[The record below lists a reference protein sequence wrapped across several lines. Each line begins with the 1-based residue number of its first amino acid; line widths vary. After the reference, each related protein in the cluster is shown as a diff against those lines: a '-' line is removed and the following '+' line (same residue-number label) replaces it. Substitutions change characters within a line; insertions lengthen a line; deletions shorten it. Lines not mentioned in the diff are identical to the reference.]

1 LRYRFRIPAT
11 LILAVSIS
19 ACASF
24 NDAGADARFVP
35 QNPYGLY
42 LGARSAASAH
52 DLADAAALYR
62 DSLAFDPSNSDL
74 LDKAFLY
81 TAASGEF
88 GKAVKLARQMVDA
101 EPDNRAARLALAVDA
116 FRDERYSDARGELS
130 KSAKGPFT
138 ALTLS
143 VLDAWAAQGEGN
155 TDAALADLKS
165 VPGEGGTE
173 TLAAFQ
179 SALILDLAGRGD
191 AADAAYR
198 QTLEAGTSPRVID
211 AYGRFL
217 ERSGRAN
224 DARALY
230 EKEKSDASLA
240 TIAAPGL
247 ARIAAGE
254 KPDRLVSSPAQGA
267 AEALFGIAASLTDQT
282 SADIAILYLQFALVL
297 SPDFDLAKIVLA
309 DRYEALGKY
318 MEAISVYRTVSEGS
332 PYKSASDIQIAIDE
346 SHENKTDQAIADLV
360 SITNARPDDLSAWT
374 SLGDLYR
381 SAEKYPNAKDAY
393 DHAVKLLNPPSK
405 DDWPLFFAR
414 AAAEDQS
421 GQWTLAE
428 ADLEMALKLSPDQ
441 AQVLNFLGYSW
452 VDKGQHLAEALAML
466 EKARALSP
474 YDGYIVDSVG
484 WAYYRVGRYSDAART
499 LESAVLLVPGDST
512 INEHLGDAYWRI
524 GRKLDARFQ
533 WSHALA
539 FGPESAE
546 KPKLERKLKNGLD
559 TGGNP
564 A

>member
-1 LRYRFRIPAT
+1 MRYRFRIPVTA
-11 LILAVSIS
+11 ILAASIS
-19 ACASF
+19 ACASV
-24 NDAGADARFVP
+24 NEAGANSRYEP

-62 DSLAFDPSNSDL
+62 DSLAFDPKNPDL

-81 TAASGEF
+81 TAASGDF
-88 GKAVKLARQMVDA
+88 GKAVRLAKQMVEV
-101 EPDNRAARLALAVDA
+101 EPDNRAARLALAIDNFKSEDYTQA
-116 FRDERYSDARGELS
+116 RDQLS

-138 ALTLS
+138 ALTISL
-143 VLDAWAAQGEGN
+143 LDAWASQGQGN

-165 VPGEGGTE
+165 VPGEGGTD

-179 SALILDLAGRGD
+179 SALILDLAGRAD

-198 QTLEAGTSPRVID
+198 QTLQAGASPRASD

-217 ERSGRAN
+217 ERAGRQA

-230 EKEKSDASLA
+230 EKAKSDASLSA
-240 TIAAPGL
+240 IAASGL
-247 ARIAAGE
+247 ARIQSGE
-254 KPDRLVSSPAQGA
+254 KPDRLVTSPSQGA
-267 AEALFGIAASLTDQT
+267 AEALFGIAASLTDQS
-282 SADIAILYLQFALVL
+282 SADIAILYLQFSLVL

-309 DRYEALGKY
+309 DRYEAVGKY
-318 MEAISVYRTVSEGS
+318 AEAIAIYRSVSDNS
-332 PYKSASDIQIAIDE
+332 PYKTASEIQIAIDE
-346 SHENKTDQAIADLV
+346 SRANKNDQAIADLAA
-360 SITNARPDDLSAWT
+360 ITKAHPDDLSAWT

-381 SAEKYPNAKDAY
+381 TAEKYPEAKDAY
-393 DHAVKLLNPPSK
+393 DHAVALLKAPSK

-421 GQWTLAE
+421 GHWDLAE
-428 ADLEMALKLSPDQ
+428 ADLVMALKLSPEQ

-484 WAYYRVGRYSDAART
+484 WAYYRLGRYADAART

-512 INEHLGDAYWRI
+512 INEHLGDAYWRV
-524 GRKLDARFQ
+524 GKKLDARFQ

-539 FGPESAE
+539 FGPEAAQ
-546 KPKLERKLKNGLD
+546 KTKLERKLKNGLD